1 LWLILVVKKTLKR
14 MSDTN
19 HQLVVYLCIHKQINS
34 RNENKKGQV
43 NPYELNSCMD
53 FFMSGLLSEK
63 DVWV

>member
-1 LWLILVVKKTLKR
+1 
-14 MSDTN
+14 MSNTN
-19 HQLVVYLCIHKQINS
+19 HQPVVYLCIHKQINS

-53 FFMSGLLSEK
+53 FFMSGLLSKK